1 MAWLKI
7 DDGMMEH
14 PKILGLSDREFRVHM
29 KALGYT
35 ARRRDPHVP
44 RKALPM
50 FEASMR
56 HAARLEE
63 SGLWDRNGDGW
74 VIHDWDEYNPERRL
88 KSDRQQRWRDG
99 KNDTDVDA

>member
-74 VIHDWDEYNPERRL
+74 VIHDWDEYQSAKTNAERQADYR
-88 KSDRQQRWRDG
+88 RRNNTGR
-99 KNDTDVDA
+99 NDA